1 MGLKPPLNYLLCP
14 VECKTWLTRSK
25 GPFPSVQAEFP
36 EGWGHEEMQA
46 NSSLLPICT
55 SHKPVLSTQPWP
67 SSPAGTS
74 HRCGCCQ
81 KLPLFWAKDKKEC
94 RLLSRFIQ
102 LHMAYSSR
110 ARPVLVGLRA
120 ALWPARLRLPV
131 MSTAIRGLA
140 IIPR

>member
-1 MGLKPPLNYLLCP
+1 MGLKPSQLFTMPRGMQDLADLKQGTFSFNACG
-14 VECKTWLTRSK
+14 VS
-25 GPFPSVQAEFP
+25 

-46 NSSLLPICT
+46 DSSLLPICT
-55 SHKPVLSTQPWP
+55 SHKPLLSTQSWP
-67 SSPAGTS
+67 SSPAGMS

-81 KLPLFWAKDKKEC
+81 ELPLFWAKDKKEC